1 MNPYILKRPIITEKS
16 MQLANNRNTYTFE
29 VDRLANKQQLKEA
42 VEELYGVTVLKINTT
57 TRNASSKKTGKRRLS
72 QSVAQV
78 KKAMVT
84 LKAGDTIELF
94 DIYNQ

>member
-16 MQLANNRNTYTFE
+16 MQLANVHNTYTFE

-42 VEELYGVTVLKINTT
+42 VEELYGVTVLRINTT
-57 TRNASSKKTGKRRLS
+57 TRNSGVKKTGKRRLNK
-72 QSVAQV
+72 QVGQV

-84 LKAGDTIELF
+84 LKEGDHIELF
-94 DIYNQ
+94 DIYNE

>member
-16 MQLANNRNTYTFE
+16 MQLANTSNTYTFE

-42 VEELYGVTVLKINTT
+42 IEELYGVTVLRVNTT
-57 TRNASSKKTGKRRLS
+57 TRNASVKKTGKRRLNKP
-72 QSVAQV
+72 VAQV
-78 KKAMVT
+78 KKAMAT
-84 LKAGDTIELF
+84 LKEGDSIELF